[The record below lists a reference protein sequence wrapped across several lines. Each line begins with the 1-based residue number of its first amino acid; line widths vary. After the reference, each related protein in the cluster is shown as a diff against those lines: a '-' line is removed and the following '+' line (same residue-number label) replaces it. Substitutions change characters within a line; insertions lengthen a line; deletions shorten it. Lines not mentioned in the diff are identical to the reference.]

1 MHEPAWLGNTLIY
14 LTAAVLCVS
23 LSVRLGL
30 GAVLGYLIAGIAIG
44 PAGLGL
50 VRDVDSILHFAE
62 FGVVLMLFM
71 IGLEL
76 EPRRLWQM
84 RRDVFGGGGVQLLAC
99 GGLLAG
105 AGLALGL
112 ELAPALVLGL
122 TLALSST
129 AIAARTLNEQNL
141 LPTPFGQL
149 TLGILLFQDIAA
161 LPLIALPSLLDRSGA
176 TAASAASAASIG
188 FGLAAIAGILVTG
201 LFVAGPILRLIART
215 GIREL
220 FTAGAL
226 LIVVIIAVL
235 MQRAGLSMAL
245 GAFLAG
251 VVLAKSEYRHAL
263 EADLEPFK
271 GLLLGLFF
279 IAIGMSI
286 DLALLIAHPGTVLVL
301 TGGLLLTKLLVLR
314 AIARPLGAPL
324 AQRWLLA
331 ALLAPGGEFAFVIL
345 GLLAPAGLIS
355 REQAALLTLSV
366 ALSMATAPFLL
377 LIYQHWL
384 APRYAA
390 AEPDPDPIPPQESPV
405 IIAGFGRFGQ
415 IVGRLLFANGI
426 AATVLDHDPDQIA
439 VVRRFGIQ
447 VFYGDATRL
456 DLLEAAGIAKARLL
470 VVALDDVDANLR
482 LVDTVREH
490 YPEVI
495 MVARARN
502 VSHVFG
508 LLNRGIDRI
517 ERETFESALR
527 AGRRVLQELGLGAYE
542 ARQAADTFRRH
553 DLAALEAM
561 YPYYQDESQLISIA
575 QTARDELLDLIER
588 DRAARERDRKAD
600 WG

>member
-1 MHEPAWLGNTLIY
+1 MHEPVWLGNTLIY

-30 GAVLGYLIAGIAIG
+30 GSVLGYLLAGIAIG

-76 EPRRLWQM
+76 EPRRLWNM
-84 RRDVFGGGGVQLLAC
+84 RRDVFGGGSVQLLAS
-99 GGLLAG
+99 GALLAG

-112 ELAPALVLGL
+112 NPGAALVLGL

-149 TLGILLFQDIAA
+149 SLGILLFQDIAA
-161 LPLIALPSLLDRSGA
+161 LPLIALPSLLGHGGA
-176 TAASAASAASIG
+176 AAPAVSVG

-201 LFVAGPILRLIART
+201 LFVVGPILRLIAVT

-226 LIVVIIAVL
+226 LIVVLIAVL

-286 DLALLIAHPGTVLVL
+286 DLALLVAQPVTVLAL
-301 TGGLLLTKLLVLR
+301 TGGLLALKLLALR
-314 AIARPLGAPL
+314 AIAWPLGAPL

-345 GLLAPAGLIS
+345 GLIAPAGLIT
-355 REQAALLTLSV
+355 RQQAALLTLSV
-366 ALSMATAPFLL
+366 ALSMAAAPFLL
-377 LIYQHWL
+377 LVYQRWL
-384 APRYAA
+384 APRYTAA
-390 AEPDPDPIPPQESPV
+390 APAADEIPLQESPV

-415 IVGRLLFANGI
+415 IVGRLLLANGI

-439 VVRRFGIQ
+439 MLRRFGIQ

-470 VVALDDVDANLR
+470 VVALDDVDASLR
-482 LVDTVREH
+482 LVETVREH
-490 YPEVI
+490 YPQVTV
-495 MVARARN
+495 VARARN

-508 LLNRGIDRI
+508 LLSRGIDRI

-527 AGRRVLQELGLGAYE
+527 AGRRVLQDLGFGAHE
-542 ARQAADTFRRH
+542 ARMAADTFRRH
-553 DLAALEAM
+553 DLAALDAM
-561 YPYYQDESQLISIA
+561 YPHYQNESQLIAIA

-588 DRAARERDRKAD
+588 DRAAREHERKAD
-600 WG
+600 WS

>member
-1 MHEPAWLGNTLIY
+1 MHEPAWLGNMLIY
-14 LTAAVLCVS
+14 LAAALLCVP
-23 LSVRLGL
+23 LAVRLGL
-30 GAVLGYLIAGIAIG
+30 GAILGYLAAGVAIG

-50 VRDVDSILHFAE
+50 ISDVETILHFAE

-76 EPRRLWQM
+76 EPRRLWAM
-84 RRDVFGGGGVQLLAC
+84 RRDVFGGGGAQLLAC

-105 AGLALGL
+105 VGLALGL
-112 ELAPALVLGL
+112 PVGTALLLGL

-129 AIAARTLNEQNL
+129 AITVRTLNERNL
-141 LPTPFGQL
+141 LPTPLGQL
-149 TLGILLFQDIAA
+149 TFGILLFQDIAA
-161 LPLIALPSLLDRSGA
+161 IPLIALPSLLGQGGGTEGSQVSMGL
-176 TAASAASAASIG
+176 
-188 FGLAAIAGILVTG
+188 GLAVIAGILAAG
-201 LFVAGPILRLIART
+201 QYVASPALRLIART

-220 FTAGAL
+220 FTAVAL
-226 LIVVIIAVL
+226 LIVVVIAVL

-245 GAFLAG
+245 GAFIAG

-286 DLALLIAHPGTVLVL
+286 DLTLLAARPGAVLAL
-301 TGGLLLTKLLVLR
+301 TGGLLLLKLLALR
-314 AIARPLGAPL
+314 MLAGPLSMSA

-345 GLLAPAGLIS
+345 GMTAQAGMIP

-366 ALSMATAPFLL
+366 ALSMATTPFLL
-377 LIYQHWL
+377 LAYERGL
-384 APRYAA
+384 APRYASTPP
-390 AEPDPDPIPPQESPV
+390 EPETIPMQESPI

-426 AATVLDHDPDQIA
+426 TATVLDHDPDQITLL
-439 VVRRFGIQ
+439 RRFGFQ

-482 LVDTVREH
+482 LVDVVREH
-490 YPEVI
+490 YPRLTV
-495 MVARARN
+495 VARARN
-502 VSHVFG
+502 VSHLFG
-508 LLNRGIDRI
+508 LMNRNVEHI
-517 ERETFESALR
+517 ERETFEAALR
-527 AGRRVLQELGLGAYE
+527 SGRRVLRELGFGAHE
-542 ARQAADTFRRH
+542 ARLAADTFRRH
-553 DLAALEAM
+553 DLAALDAM
-561 YPYYQDESQLISIA
+561 RPHYQDEIQLISLA
-575 QTARDELLDLIER
+575 QTARDELTDLFER
-588 DRAARERDRKAD
+588 DREIRERERTGG

>member
-1 MHEPAWLGNTLIY
+1 MHEPAWLGNMLIY
-14 LTAAVLCVS
+14 LAAALLCVP
-23 LSVRLGL
+23 LAVRLGL
-30 GAVLGYLIAGIAIG
+30 GAILGYLAAGVAIG

-50 VRDVDSILHFAE
+50 ISDVETILHFAE

-76 EPRRLWQM
+76 EPYRLWAM
-84 RRDVFGGGGVQLLAC
+84 RRDVFGGGGAQLLAC

-112 ELAPALVLGL
+112 PVGTALLLGL

-129 AIAARTLNEQNL
+129 AITVRTLNERNL
-141 LPTPFGQL
+141 LPTPVGQL
-149 TLGILLFQDIAA
+149 TFGILLFQDIAA
-161 LPLIALPSLLDRSGA
+161 IPLIALPSLLGQSGG
-176 TAASAASAASIG
+176 TEGSQVSMG
-188 FGLAAIAGILVTG
+188 LGLAVIAGILAAG
-201 LFVAGPILRLIART
+201 QYVASPALRLIART

-220 FTAGAL
+220 FTAVAL
-226 LIVVIIAVL
+226 LIVVVIAVL

-245 GAFLAG
+245 GAFIAG

-286 DLALLIAHPGTVLVL
+286 DLTLLAARPGAVLAL
-301 TGGLLLTKLLVLR
+301 TGGLLLLKLLALR
-314 AIARPLGAPL
+314 TLAGPLGVSA
-324 AQRWLLA
+324 AQHWLLA

-345 GLLAPAGLIS
+345 GLTAQAGMIP

-366 ALSMATAPFLL
+366 ALSMATTPFLL
-377 LIYQHWL
+377 LAYERGL
-384 APRYAA
+384 APRYATPPP
-390 AEPDPDPIPPQESPV
+390 EPETIPMQESPV

-426 AATVLDHDPDQIA
+426 TATVLDHDPDQITLL
-439 VVRRFGIQ
+439 RRFGFQ

-482 LVDTVREH
+482 LVDVVREH
-490 YPEVI
+490 YPRLTV
-495 MVARARN
+495 VARARN
-502 VSHVFG
+502 VSHLFG
-508 LLNRGIDRI
+508 LMNRNVEHI
-517 ERETFESALR
+517 ERETFEAALR
-527 AGRRVLQELGLGAYE
+527 SGRRVLRELGFGAHE
-542 ARQAADTFRRH
+542 ARLAADTFRRH
-553 DLAALEAM
+553 DLAALDAM
-561 YPYYQDESQLISIA
+561 RPHYQDEIQLISLA
-575 QTARDELLDLIER
+575 QTARDELSDLFER
-588 DRAARERDRKAD
+588 DREIRERERTGG

>member
-1 MHEPAWLGNTLIY
+1 MHEPTWLGNMLIY
-14 LTAAVLCVS
+14 LAAALLCVP
-23 LSVRLGL
+23 LAVRLGL
-30 GAVLGYLIAGIAIG
+30 GAILGYLAAGVAIG

-50 VRDVDSILHFAE
+50 ISDVETILHFAE

-76 EPRRLWQM
+76 EPHRLWAM
-84 RRDVFGGGGVQLLAC
+84 RRDVFGGGGAQLLAC

-105 AGLALGL
+105 AGLVLGL
-112 ELAPALVLGL
+112 SVGTALLLGL

-129 AIAARTLNEQNL
+129 AITVRTLNERNL
-141 LPTPFGQL
+141 LPTPVGQL
-149 TLGILLFQDIAA
+149 TFGILLFQDIAA
-161 LPLIALPSLLDRSGA
+161 IPLIALPSLLGQSGG
-176 TAASAASAASIG
+176 TEDSQVSMG
-188 FGLAAIAGILVTG
+188 LGLAVIAGILA
-201 LFVAGPILRLIART
+201 AGQYIASPALRLIART

-220 FTAGAL
+220 FTAVAL
-226 LIVVIIAVL
+226 LIVVVIAVL

-245 GAFLAG
+245 GAFIAG

-286 DLALLIAHPGTVLVL
+286 DLTLLAARPGAVLAL
-301 TGGLLLTKLLVLR
+301 TGGLLLLKLLALR
-314 AIARPLGAPL
+314 TLAGPLGVSA

-345 GLLAPAGLIS
+345 GLTAQAGMIP

-366 ALSMATAPFLL
+366 ALSMATTPFLL
-377 LIYQHWL
+377 LAYERGL
-384 APRYAA
+384 APRYATSPP
-390 AEPDPDPIPPQESPV
+390 EPETIPMQESPV

-426 AATVLDHDPDQIA
+426 TATVLDHDPDQITLL
-439 VVRRFGIQ
+439 RRFGFQ
-447 VFYGDATRL
+447 VFYGDSGRL

-470 VVALDDVDANLR
+470 VVALDDVDASLR
-482 LVDTVREH
+482 LVDAVRAH
-490 YPEVI
+490 YPHLPV
-495 MVARARN
+495 VARARN
-502 VSHVFG
+502 VSHLFG
-508 LLNRGIDRI
+508 LMNRGIEHI

-527 AGRRVLQELGLGAYE
+527 VGRRVLRELGFGAHE
-542 ARQAADTFRRH
+542 ARLAADTFRRH
-553 DLAALEAM
+553 DLAALDAM
-561 YPYYQDESQLISIA
+561 YPHYQDEIQLISLA
-575 QTARDELLDLIER
+575 QTARDELTDLFER
-588 DRAARERDRKAD
+588 DREIRERERTGG

>member
-1 MHEPAWLGNTLIY
+1 MHEPAWLGNMLIY
-14 LTAAVLCVS
+14 LAAALLCVP
-23 LSVRLGL
+23 LAVRLGL
-30 GAVLGYLIAGIAIG
+30 GAILGYLAAGVAIG

-50 VRDVDSILHFAE
+50 ISDVETILHFAE

-76 EPRRLWQM
+76 EPHRLWAM
-84 RRDVFGGGGVQLLAC
+84 RQDVFGGGGAQLLAC

-112 ELAPALVLGL
+112 PVGTALLLGL

-129 AIAARTLNEQNL
+129 AITVRTLNERNL
-141 LPTPFGQL
+141 LPTPVGQL
-149 TLGILLFQDIAA
+149 TFGILLFQDIAA
-161 LPLIALPSLLDRSGA
+161 IPLIALPSLLGQSGG
-176 TAASAASAASIG
+176 TEGSQVSMG
-188 FGLAAIAGILVTG
+188 LGLAVIAGILAAG
-201 LFVAGPILRLIART
+201 QYVASPALRLIART

-220 FTAGAL
+220 FTAVAL
-226 LIVVIIAVL
+226 LIVVVIAVL

-245 GAFLAG
+245 GAFIAG

-286 DLALLIAHPGTVLVL
+286 DLTLLAARPVAVLAL
-301 TGGLLLTKLLVLR
+301 TGGLLLLKLLALR
-314 AIARPLGAPL
+314 TLAGPLGVSV

-345 GLLAPAGLIS
+345 GMTAQAGMIP

-366 ALSMATAPFLL
+366 ALSMATTPFLL
-377 LIYQHWL
+377 LAYERGL
-384 APRYAA
+384 APRYASTPP
-390 AEPDPDPIPPQESPV
+390 EPETIPMQESPI

-426 AATVLDHDPDQIA
+426 TATVLDHDPDQITLL
-439 VVRRFGIQ
+439 RRFGFQ
-447 VFYGDATRL
+447 VFYGDSGRL

-470 VVALDDVDANLR
+470 VVALDDVDASLR
-482 LVDTVREH
+482 LVDAVRAH
-490 YPEVI
+490 YPHLPV
-495 MVARARN
+495 VARARN
-502 VSHVFG
+502 VSHLFG
-508 LLNRGIDRI
+508 LMNRGIEHI

-527 AGRRVLQELGLGAYE
+527 AGRRVLRELGFGAHE
-542 ARQAADTFRRH
+542 ARLAADTFRRH
-553 DLAALEAM
+553 DLAALDAM
-561 YPYYQDESQLISIA
+561 YPHYQDEIQLISLA
-575 QTARDELLDLIER
+575 QTARDELTDLFER
-588 DRAARERDRKAD
+588 DREIRERERTGG

>member
-1 MHEPAWLGNTLIY
+1 MHEPAWLGNMLIY
-14 LTAAVLCVS
+14 LAAALLCVP
-23 LSVRLGL
+23 LAVRLGL
-30 GAVLGYLIAGIAIG
+30 GAILGYLVAGVAIG

-50 VRDVDSILHFAE
+50 ISDVETILHFAE

-76 EPRRLWQM
+76 EPYRLWAM
-84 RRDVFGGGGVQLLAC
+84 RRDVFGSGGAQLLAC

-112 ELAPALVLGL
+112 PVGTALLLGL

-129 AIAARTLNEQNL
+129 AITVRTLNERNL
-141 LPTPFGQL
+141 LPTPVGQL
-149 TLGILLFQDIAA
+149 TFGILLFQDIAA
-161 LPLIALPSLLDRSGA
+161 IPLIALPSLLGQSGG
-176 TAASAASAASIG
+176 TEGSQVSMG
-188 FGLAAIAGILVTG
+188 LGLAVIAGILAAG
-201 LFVAGPILRLIART
+201 QYVASPALRLIART

-220 FTAGAL
+220 FTAVAL
-226 LIVVIIAVL
+226 LIVVVIAVL

-245 GAFLAG
+245 GAFIAG

-286 DLALLIAHPGTVLVL
+286 DLTLLAARPGAVLAL
-301 TGGLLLTKLLVLR
+301 TGGLLLLKLLALR
-314 AIARPLGAPL
+314 TLAGPLGVSA

-345 GLLAPAGLIS
+345 GMTAQAGMIP

-366 ALSMATAPFLL
+366 ALSMATTPFLL
-377 LIYQHWL
+377 LAYERGL
-384 APRYAA
+384 APRYASTPP
-390 AEPDPDPIPPQESPV
+390 EPETIPTQESPV

-426 AATVLDHDPDQIA
+426 TATVLDHDPDQIA
-439 VVRRFGIQ
+439 LLRRFGFQ

-482 LVDTVREH
+482 LVDVVREH
-490 YPEVI
+490 YPRLTV
-495 MVARARN
+495 VARARN
-502 VSHVFG
+502 VSHLFG
-508 LLNRGIDRI
+508 LMNRNVEHI
-517 ERETFESALR
+517 ERETFEAALR
-527 AGRRVLQELGLGAYE
+527 SGRRVLRELGFGAHE
-542 ARQAADTFRRH
+542 ARLAADTFRRH
-553 DLAALEAM
+553 DLAALDAM
-561 YPYYQDESQLISIA
+561 RPHYQDEIQLISLA
-575 QTARDELLDLIER
+575 QTARDELSDLFER
-588 DRAARERDRKAD
+588 DREIRERERTGG

>member
-1 MHEPAWLGNTLIY
+1 MHEPAWLGNMLIY
-14 LTAAVLCVS
+14 LAAAVLCVP
-23 LSVRLGL
+23 LAVRFGL
-30 GAVLGYLIAGIAIG
+30 GAVLGYLVAGIVIG

-50 VRDVDSILHFAE
+50 VRDVEVILHFAE
-62 FGVVLMLFM
+62 FGVVLMLFL

-76 EPRRLWQM
+76 EPRRLWAM

-112 ELAPALVLGL
+112 APGVALLLGL
-122 TLALSST
+122 SLALSST
-129 AIAARTLNEQNL
+129 AIVARTLNDRNL
-141 LPTPFGQL
+141 LPTPLGQL
-149 TLGILLFQDIAA
+149 TLGILLLQDIAA
-161 LPLIALPSLLDRSGA
+161 IPLIALPSLLGHGGG
-176 TAASAASAASIG
+176 TASNHVSVG
-188 FGLAAIAGILVTG
+188 FGLAAIAGILAGG
-201 LFVAGPILRLIART
+201 LFLAGPALRWIART

-220 FTAGAL
+220 FTAVAL
-226 LIVVIIAVL
+226 LIVVVIAVL

-286 DLALLIAHPGTVLVL
+286 DLTLLAARPGPVLSL
-301 TGGLLLTKLLVLR
+301 TGGFLLLKLLALR
-314 AIARPLGAPL
+314 FVAGPLGAPL

-345 GLLAPAGLIS
+345 GMTAQAGMVP
-355 REQAALLTLSV
+355 RDQAALLTLSV
-366 ALSMATAPFLL
+366 ALSMAAAPFLL
-377 LIYQHWL
+377 LACDRWL

-390 AEPDPDPIPPQESPV
+390 ARPEPEAIPIQESPV

-426 AATVLDHDPDQIA
+426 TATVLDHDPDQIA
-439 VVRRFGIQ
+439 MLRRFGFK

-456 DLLEAAGIAKARLL
+456 DLLEAAGIARARLL
-470 VVALDDVDANLR
+470 VVALDDVDASLR
-482 LVDTVREH
+482 LVDVVRIHHPRVTV
-490 YPEVI
+490 
-495 MVARARN
+495 VARARN
-502 VSHVFG
+502 VTHVFG
-508 LLNRGIDRI
+508 LLNRGIQRI

-527 AGRRVLQELGLGAYE
+527 AGRRVLQDLGFGAYE
-542 ARQAADTFRRH
+542 ARLAADTFRRH
-553 DLAALEAM
+553 DLAALDAM
-561 YPYYQDESQLISIA
+561 YPHYQDETQLVSLA
-575 QTARDELLDLIER
+575 QTARDELTDLIER
-588 DRAARERDRKAD
+588 DRGTRERERTDGWR
-600 WG
+600 

>member
-1 MHEPAWLGNTLIY
+1 MHEPAWLGNMLVY
-14 LTAAVLCVS
+14 LAAAVLCVP
-23 LSVRLGL
+23 LAVRFGL
-30 GAVLGYLIAGIAIG
+30 GAVLGYLVAGAAIG

-50 VRDVDSILHFAE
+50 VSDVETILHFAE

-76 EPRRLWQM
+76 EPRRLWSM

-112 ELAPALVLGL
+112 APGAALLLGL

-129 AIAARTLNEQNL
+129 AIVARTLNDRNL
-141 LPTPFGQL
+141 LPAPFGQL
-149 TLGILLFQDIAA
+149 TFGILLFQDIAA
-161 LPLIALPSLLDRSGA
+161 IPLIALPSLFGHGGG
-176 TAASAASAASIG
+176 TAGNHVSVG
-188 FGLAAIAGILVTG
+188 FGLAAIAGILAAG
-201 LFVAGPILRLIART
+201 LFGAGPALRLIART

-220 FTAGAL
+220 FTAVAL
-226 LIVVIIAVL
+226 LIVVVIAVL

-286 DLALLIAHPGTVLVL
+286 DLSLLAARPAPVLSL
-301 TGGLLLTKLLVLR
+301 TGGFLLLKLLALR
-314 AIARPLGAPL
+314 LIAGSLGAPL

-345 GLLAPAGLIS
+345 GMTAQAGMIP

-366 ALSMATAPFLL
+366 ALSMVAAPFLL
-377 LIYQHWL
+377 LACDRWL

-390 AEPDPDPIPPQESPV
+390 APPEPEAIPIQESPV

-426 AATVLDHDPDQIA
+426 TATVLDHDPDQIA
-439 VVRRFGIQ
+439 MLRRFGFK

-456 DLLEAAGIAKARLL
+456 DLLEAAGIARARLL
-470 VVALDDVDANLR
+470 VIALDDVDASLR
-482 LVDTVREH
+482 LVEVARAR

-495 MVARARN
+495 VVARARN
-502 VSHVFG
+502 VTHVFG
-508 LLNRGIDRI
+508 LLNRGVDRI

-527 AGRRVLQELGLGAYE
+527 AGRRVLRELGFGAHE
-542 ARQAADTFRRH
+542 ARLAADTFRRH
-553 DLAALEAM
+553 DLAALEGM
-561 YPYYQDESQLISIA
+561 YPHYQDETQLISLS
-575 QTARDELLDLIER
+575 QTARDELTDLIER
-588 DRAARERDRKAD
+588 DHDTRERERAAG
-600 WG
+600 WN

>member
-1 MHEPAWLGNTLIY
+1 MHEPVWLGNTLIY

-30 GAVLGYLIAGIAIG
+30 GSVLGYLLAGIAIG

-76 EPRRLWQM
+76 EPRRLWNM
-84 RRDVFGGGGVQLLAC
+84 RRDVFGGGSVQLLAC
-99 GGLLAG
+99 GALLAG

-112 ELAPALVLGL
+112 SPGAALVLGL

-149 TLGILLFQDIAA
+149 SLGILLFQDIAA
-161 LPLIALPSLLDRSGA
+161 LPLIALPSLLGHSGA
-176 TAASAASAASIG
+176 GAAPAVSVG

-201 LFVAGPILRLIART
+201 LFVVGPILRLIAAT

-226 LIVVIIAVL
+226 LIVVLIAVL

-279 IAIGMSI
+279 IAIGMAI
-286 DLALLIAHPGTVLVL
+286 DLALLAAQPVQVLAL
-301 TGGLLLTKLLVLR
+301 TGGLLALKLLTLR
-314 AIARPLGAPL
+314 AIAWPLGAPL

-345 GLLAPAGLIS
+345 GLIAPAGLIT
-355 REQAALLTLSV
+355 RQQAALLTLSV
-366 ALSMATAPFLL
+366 ALSMAAAPFLL
-377 LIYQHWL
+377 LAYQRWL
-384 APRYAA
+384 APRYTAA
-390 AEPDPDPIPPQESPV
+390 APADDEIPLQESPV

-415 IVGRLLFANGI
+415 IVGRLLLANGI

-439 VVRRFGIQ
+439 MLRRFGIQ

-470 VVALDDVDANLR
+470 VVALDDVDASLR
-482 LVDTVREH
+482 LVETVREH
-490 YPEVI
+490 YPQVTV
-495 MVARARN
+495 VARARN

-508 LLNRGIDRI
+508 LLSRGIDRI

-527 AGRRVLQELGLGAYE
+527 AGRRVLQDLGFGAHE
-542 ARQAADTFRRH
+542 ARMAADTFRRH
-553 DLAALEAM
+553 DLAALDAM
-561 YPYYQDESQLISIA
+561 YPHYQNESQLIAIA

-588 DRAARERDRKAD
+588 DRAAREHERKGD
-600 WG
+600 WS

>member
-1 MHEPAWLGNTLIY
+1 MHEPAWLGNMLIY
-14 LTAAVLCVS
+14 LAAALLCVP
-23 LSVRLGL
+23 LAVRLGL
-30 GAVLGYLIAGIAIG
+30 GAILGYLAAGVAIG

-50 VRDVDSILHFAE
+50 ISDVETILHFAE

-76 EPRRLWQM
+76 EPHRLWAM
-84 RRDVFGGGGVQLLAC
+84 RRDVFGGGGAQLLAC

-105 AGLALGL
+105 AGLVLGL
-112 ELAPALVLGL
+112 PVGTALLLGL

-129 AIAARTLNEQNL
+129 AITVRTLNERNL
-141 LPTPFGQL
+141 LPTPVGQL
-149 TLGILLFQDIAA
+149 TFGILLFQDIAA
-161 LPLIALPSLLDRSGA
+161 IPLIALPSLLGQSGG
-176 TAASAASAASIG
+176 TEGSQVSMG
-188 FGLAAIAGILVTG
+188 LGLAVIAGILAAG
-201 LFVAGPILRLIART
+201 QYVASPALRLIART

-220 FTAGAL
+220 FTAVAL
-226 LIVVIIAVL
+226 LIVVVIAVL

-245 GAFLAG
+245 GAFIAG

-286 DLALLIAHPGTVLVL
+286 DLTLLAARPGAVLAL
-301 TGGLLLTKLLVLR
+301 TGGLLLLKLLALR
-314 AIARPLGAPL
+314 TLAGPLGVSA

-345 GLLAPAGLIS
+345 GLTAQAGMIP

-366 ALSMATAPFLL
+366 ALSMATTPFLL
-377 LIYQHWL
+377 LAYERGL
-384 APRYAA
+384 APRYASTPP
-390 AEPDPDPIPPQESPV
+390 EPETIPMQESPV

-426 AATVLDHDPDQIA
+426 TATVLDHDPDQITLL
-439 VVRRFGIQ
+439 RRFGFQ

-482 LVDTVREH
+482 LVDVVREH
-490 YPEVI
+490 YPRLTV
-495 MVARARN
+495 VARARN
-502 VSHVFG
+502 VSHLFG
-508 LLNRGIDRI
+508 LMNRNVEHI
-517 ERETFESALR
+517 ERETFEAALR
-527 AGRRVLQELGLGAYE
+527 SGRRVLRELGFGAHE
-542 ARQAADTFRRH
+542 ARLAADTFRRH
-553 DLAALEAM
+553 DLAALDAM
-561 YPYYQDESQLISIA
+561 RPHYQDEIQLISLA
-575 QTARDELLDLIER
+575 QTARDELSDLFER
-588 DRAARERDRKAD
+588 DREIRERERTGG

>member
-1 MHEPAWLGNTLIY
+1 MHEPAWLGNMLIY
-14 LTAAVLCVS
+14 LAAALLCVP
-23 LSVRLGL
+23 LAVRLGL
-30 GAVLGYLIAGIAIG
+30 GAILGYLAAGVAIG

-50 VRDVDSILHFAE
+50 ISDVETILHFAE

-76 EPRRLWQM
+76 EPHRLWAM
-84 RRDVFGGGGVQLLAC
+84 RRDVFGGGGAQLLAC

-105 AGLALGL
+105 AGLVLGL
-112 ELAPALVLGL
+112 PVGTALLLGL

-129 AIAARTLNEQNL
+129 AITVRTLNERNL
-141 LPTPFGQL
+141 LPTPVGQL
-149 TLGILLFQDIAA
+149 TFGILLFQDIAA
-161 LPLIALPSLLDRSGA
+161 IPLIALPSLLGQSGG
-176 TAASAASAASIG
+176 TEGSQVSMG
-188 FGLAAIAGILVTG
+188 LGLAVIAGILA
-201 LFVAGPILRLIART
+201 AGQYIASPALRLIART

-220 FTAGAL
+220 FTAVAL
-226 LIVVIIAVL
+226 LIVVVIAVL

-245 GAFLAG
+245 GAFIAG

-286 DLALLIAHPGTVLVL
+286 DLTLLAARPGAVLAL
-301 TGGLLLTKLLVLR
+301 TGSLLLLKLLALR
-314 AIARPLGAPL
+314 TLAGPLGVSA

-345 GLLAPAGLIS
+345 GLTAQAGMIP

-366 ALSMATAPFLL
+366 ALSMATTPFLL
-377 LIYQHWL
+377 LAYERGL
-384 APRYAA
+384 APRYATPPP
-390 AEPDPDPIPPQESPV
+390 EPETIPMQESPV

-426 AATVLDHDPDQIA
+426 TATVLDHDPDQITLL
-439 VVRRFGIQ
+439 RRFGFQ

-482 LVDTVREH
+482 LVDVVREH
-490 YPEVI
+490 YPRLTV
-495 MVARARN
+495 VARARN
-502 VSHVFG
+502 VSHLFG
-508 LLNRGIDRI
+508 LMNRNVEHI
-517 ERETFESALR
+517 ERETFEAALR
-527 AGRRVLQELGLGAYE
+527 SGRRVLRELGFGAHE
-542 ARQAADTFRRH
+542 ARLAADTFRRH
-553 DLAALEAM
+553 DLAALDAM
-561 YPYYQDESQLISIA
+561 RPHYQDEIQLISLA
-575 QTARDELLDLIER
+575 QTARDELSDLFER
-588 DRAARERDRKAD
+588 DREIRERERTGG